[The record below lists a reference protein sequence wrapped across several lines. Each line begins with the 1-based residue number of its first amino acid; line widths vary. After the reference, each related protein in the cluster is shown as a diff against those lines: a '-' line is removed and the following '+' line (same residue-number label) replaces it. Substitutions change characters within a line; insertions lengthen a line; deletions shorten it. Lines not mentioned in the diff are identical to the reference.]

1 MKTAGSSLTTIDE
14 VAEFLRLDRGAAR
27 EMLER
32 GETPGVV
39 RLGSRVLFRR
49 VEVRQL
55 VGLPATSTTASD
67 AAVKPILVDIHEAAK
82 LLGTTVEALKKNVQR
97 HQLPKGAVVR
107 IGDRVKFNVAKLG
120 GAQ

>member
-120 GAQ
+120 RAQ